1 MTYTYIENLKN
12 ACKKLESIEH
22 YTNDNINVFSMVVPI
37 INSFNEIISIDN
49 SEETINNSL
58 LLIEGIKNNNPNLKG
73 VVDAIMEILN
83 ESYKKEYFVRR

>member
-1 MTYTYIENLKN
+1 MTNVYIEKLKN
-12 ACKKLESIEH
+12 ACEKLEGIKD
-22 YTNDNINVFSMVVPI
+22 YTNNNINVFSMVVPI